1 MKDRINARVKFREE
15 FRPFAPSILDQYGPE
30 YFEDYQSSPYMERT
44 LRFRPEVREKIPAVA
59 HVDGTGRL
67 QSVTR
72 ESNERF
78 YDLIVAFYSLT
89 GLPLLLNT
97 SFNIM
102 GKPIIHCI
110 EDAIG
115 MFMTTALDA
124 MIVEDFLI
132 EK

>member
-1 MKDRINARVKFREE
+1 
-15 FRPFAPSILDQYGPE
+15 
-30 YFEDYQSSPYMERT
+30 
-44 LRFRPEVREKIPAVA
+44 
-59 HVDGTGRL
+59 
-67 QSVTR
+67 
-72 ESNERF
+72 
-78 YDLIVAFYSLT
+78 
-89 GLPLLLNT
+89 
-97 SFNIM
+97 M